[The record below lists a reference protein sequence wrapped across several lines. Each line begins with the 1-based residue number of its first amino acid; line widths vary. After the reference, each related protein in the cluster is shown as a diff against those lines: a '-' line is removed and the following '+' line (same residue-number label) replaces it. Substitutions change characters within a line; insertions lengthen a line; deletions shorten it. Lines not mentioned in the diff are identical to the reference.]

1 MVNRPLKYESVQ
13 CADMPDPLELLQ
25 SSIPHFLQRIQ
36 QVRAELSAEQ
46 ARKQDVVGAS
56 VSDARRQVATALGG
70 LISEYLVGR
79 RRPGQRLARG
89 AVDEGRRARKGQAR
103 AAARNSAISIVDE
116 FATAIERGL
125 EDPVDWR
132 ILRGVRSRLASARA
146 LQRAESILIRVETMV
161 QEVRRYSP
169 PNDDYTMVRKL
180 DLRFR
185 AFIRLQ
191 LASTGVDW
199 WIVRIPPPVRRKAE
213 RTRGKHGSSGANA
226 VQFLTFGDY
235 GRVILTDEN
244 WSEVFNRVLGDRAEF
259 ETKLKR
265 LTDLRNSVA
274 HSRPLSTSNRLELRA
289 LATRILAPMAG

>member
-25 SSIPHFLQRIQ
+25 SPIPHFLQRIQ

-146 LQRAESILIRVETMV
+146 LQRAESILLDW
-161 QEVRRYSP
+161 RR
-169 PNDDYTMVRKL
+169 
-180 DLRFR
+180 
-185 AFIRLQ
+185 
-191 LASTGVDW
+191 
-199 WIVRIPPPVRRKAE
+199 
-213 RTRGKHGSSGANA
+213 
-226 VQFLTFGDY
+226 
-235 GRVILTDEN
+235 
-244 WSEVFNRVLGDRAEF
+244 
-259 ETKLKR
+259 
-265 LTDLRNSVA
+265 
-274 HSRPLSTSNRLELRA
+274 
-289 LATRILAPMAG
+289 